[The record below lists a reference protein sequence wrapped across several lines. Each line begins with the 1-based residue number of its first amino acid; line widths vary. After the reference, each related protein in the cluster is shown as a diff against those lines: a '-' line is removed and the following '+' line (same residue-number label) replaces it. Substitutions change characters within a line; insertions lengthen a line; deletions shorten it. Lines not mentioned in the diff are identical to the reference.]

1 MKRNLTEDEI
11 VYILD
16 FIKEN
21 QYIPS
26 KIAEQICE
34 NNKNRLIKQLTNIQ
48 IYPELIDEL
57 KEEIKNYYKK
67 SLIHAGES
75 VGVLCAQSIGEKQ
88 TQGMLNTFH
97 KAGMSEKTMTSGVP
111 RFQELINATKKPK
124 IVNNKIYIK
133 NGENKSLEET
143 KEIIGSNIA
152 CLYLKDIVTSFE
164 ISENSDREP
173 WYDIFDIIYNTKYK
187 NHKHCVKFK
196 LNLEKLF
203 NFKLTLKK
211 ISNNIEKEYPDV
223 FCVFSPLGTGEL
235 HIYPDVSSIKLPDG
249 PTSFI
254 TEKNKELM
262 YIEEC
267 VIPVLE
273 NICVAGIEGISE
285 IFYVK
290 EKNNWIVETNG
301 INSRNIS
308 LAFINYKKILALP
321 FIDFSK
327 TLSNNVWDILDV
339 LGIEAARNALID
351 EFMNIME
358 GINVCHAVLL
368 VERMTFAG
376 SISSITRYT
385 MKKDENG
392 PFGKASFEETMDNF
406 LNAAAKGEIEPTES
420 VSASI
425 VCGKRACIG
434 TGLSN
439 LKINLDLLENI

>member
-1 MKRNLTEDEI
+1 MIKEGNVFMSLVSIYKVNLT
-11 VYILD
+11 LH
-16 FIKEN
+16 K
-21 QYIPS
+21 P
-26 KIAEQICE
+26 
-34 NNKNRLIKQLTNIQ
+34 
-48 IYPELIDEL
+48 
-57 KEEIKNYYKK
+57 
-67 SLIHAGES
+67 
-75 VGVLCAQSIGEKQ
+75 
-88 TQGMLNTFH
+88 TFH

-133 NGENKSLEET
+133 DADNNSLEKT
-143 KEIIGSNIA
+143 KEIVGSNIA
-152 CLYLKDIVTSFE
+152 CLYLKNVITSFE
-164 ISENSDREP
+164 ICENYVRDP
-173 WYDIFDIIYNTKYK
+173 WYDIFDIIYNNKYK
-187 NHKHCVKFK
+187 NHKHCIKFK

-203 NFKLTLKK
+203 NYKLTLKK

-223 FCVFSPLGTGEL
+223 FCVFSPLGNGEL
-235 HIYPDVSSIKLPDG
+235 HIYPDVSNITLPDG

-254 TEKNKELM
+254 TEENKQLM

-267 VIPVLE
+267 VIPSLE
-273 NICVAGIEGISE
+273 NICVAGIEGITE
-285 IFYVK
+285 IFYTK

-301 INSRNIS
+301 VNSRNIS
-308 LAFINYKKILALP
+308 LTFVNYKKLLALP
-321 FIDFSK
+321 FVDFSR
-327 TLSNNVWDILDV
+327 TLSNNVWDILEV

-351 EFMNIME
+351 EFMSIME